1 MPDAETVFPPSLI
14 AQEAE
19 RAALGCAL
27 QDADAARLV
36 GTLAGSDWHYDEH
49 RAVWR
54 AVAGCLMDGEAVD
67 RLTVYRRMTPGG
79 EVPAMVSPTL
89 LLDLEAAVV
98 TTVHARDYMVTVRRV
113 GDARRAYLALRGA
126 ADRIAAEAV
135 DPVEAM
141 TDLNRDMA
149 EASSAP
155 AVVRPHHLA
164 DVLKTWERCVDDG
177 PPPVVRTP
185 YADIN
190 RSLGGGFRP
199 GELVYIGGRAG
210 TGKTALALELAR
222 SAAADG
228 VPVLFVSR
236 EMLAQSLA
244 ERLIAQ
250 TCRIEALSVRS
261 GTLSPS
267 DWPEYARGR
276 PHMSALPLWIT
287 DEALTVDQV
296 DGMLAHQSFGL
307 LIVDYLQLLHAPRT
321 IKERRFQV
329 EHASS
334 ALKTLALQRHLPVIC
349 LSSLA
354 RAEQGNRDRR
364 PQLSDLRESGELEH
378 DADVIFL
385 LHRAFQSEECEVI
398 LAKNRSG
405 RVGVTTLRFRAEY
418 VAFEV
423 GPHG

>member
-1 MPDAETVFPPSLI
+1 MPETEHSFPPSLI

-27 QDADAARLV
+27 QDAEAARLV
-36 GTLAGSDWHYDEH
+36 GTLAASDWHYDEH

-67 RLTVYRRMTPGG
+67 RLTVYRRLAPSG
-79 EVPAMVSPTL
+79 EGPAMVSSTL

-98 TTVHARDYMVTVRRV
+98 TAVHAKDYVATVRRV

-126 ADRIAAEAV
+126 ADRIAGGEA
-135 DPVEAM
+135 DPVQAVG
-141 TDLNRDMA
+141 DLTRDLA
-149 EASSAP
+149 EVSSSQN
-155 AVVRPHHLA
+155 VVRSYHLA
-164 DVLKTWERCVDDG
+164 EVLKTWERSVDAG

-185 YADIN
+185 FSDIN

-199 GELVYIGGRAG
+199 GELIYIGGRAG

-244 ERLIAQ
+244 ERMIAQ

-261 GTLSPS
+261 GTLSPT

-276 PHMSALPLWIT
+276 THLQGLPLWIT

-296 DGMLAHQSFGL
+296 DGMLSHQSFGL

-321 IKERRFQV
+321 IKERRLQV
-329 EHASS
+329 EHVSS
-334 ALKTLALQRHLPVIC
+334 ALKTLALQRRLPVIC
-349 LSSLA
+349 LSSLS

-385 LHRAFQSEECEVI
+385 LHRAFQSEDCEVI

-405 RVGVTTLRFRAEY
+405 RVGITTLRFRPEY

-423 GPHG
+423 VPV